1 MFSCPDLLFLTL
13 ITYAYY
19 FQLFLLIFG
28 LLSIATGLAI
38 FSSVLASM
46 PSNLFYNEHTEDLSD
61 NDIVVTC
68 SEIPTGIVVLC
79 VFFIVT
85 GVVCVGKQKKLIFLF
100 ILLQYLINYCIF
112 SGVYVSVAD
121 WRRSCVCR
129 CPLFD
134 KKKSLARQLQCQ
146 NGGGCGEG
154 IMALN
159 PSTDPLVSHTQYAP
173 VSELPHRGDEEERR
187 NLMPDNKDW

>member
-85 GVVCVGKQKKLIFLF
+85 GVVCVGK
-100 ILLQYLINYCIF
+100 
-112 SGVYVSVAD
+112 
-121 WRRSCVCR
+121 
-129 CPLFD
+129 
-134 KKKSLARQLQCQ
+134 
-146 NGGGCGEG
+146 
-154 IMALN
+154 
-159 PSTDPLVSHTQYAP
+159 
-173 VSELPHRGDEEERR
+173 
-187 NLMPDNKDW
+187 

>member
-13 ITYAYY
+13 ITYVYY

-85 GVVCVGKQKKLIFLF
+85 GVVCVGK
-100 ILLQYLINYCIF
+100 
-112 SGVYVSVAD
+112 
-121 WRRSCVCR
+121 
-129 CPLFD
+129 
-134 KKKSLARQLQCQ
+134 
-146 NGGGCGEG
+146 
-154 IMALN
+154 
-159 PSTDPLVSHTQYAP
+159 
-173 VSELPHRGDEEERR
+173 
-187 NLMPDNKDW
+187 

>member
-1 MFSCPDLLFLTL
+1 MPMGAEPVYQPTTVSVSYEPRPGRNNVRLLPFKILRNSR
-13 ITYAYY
+13 

-28 LLSIATGLAI
+28 LLSIATGVAI
-38 FSSVLASM
+38 FSSALASM
-46 PSNLFYNEHTEDLSD
+46 PRNLFYNRHTEDLPD

-68 SEIPTGIVVLC
+68 SEIPTRIIVLV
-79 VFFIVT
+79 VFFTVT
-85 GVVCVGKQKKLIFLF
+85 GVVCI
-100 ILLQYLINYCIF
+100 
-112 SGVYVSVAD
+112 GVYASVAD
-121 WRRSCVCR
+121 WRRNCVCR

-146 NGGGCGEG
+146 NGVGCGEG